1 MFWANFFFWV
11 SFLLLF
17 YCFCG
22 YPLILWVLIQI
33 KKVFGIKKQVV
44 QSKQEPEITFIVA
57 AYNEKDCIENKIL
70 NSLALNYPKEKL
82 SYIFVTDGS
91 DDGTNAIVAKYPQIT
106 LLHQAERKG
115 KSAALNRA
123 MQITKSPIT
132 VFSDANTFLNKNAL
146 TYLVKHYTDPV
157 IGGVSGEKK
166 IKTGTILNNTGIGEN
181 AYWKYES
188 LLKQLETSFH
198 SLAGSAGELFSI
210 RTALYKPFPEQII
223 LDDFYT
229 ALKINEQGFKIVYE
243 PMAVAIESPSSS
255 LKEEKKRKVRIAAGA
270 FQLLFTFTNLLNIF
284 KYPAFA
290 FQFISHKLLRWTLA
304 PVCIVTL
311 FGTNFFLKNERIV
324 YDYFFYVQVF
334 FYLFSF
340 IGWILYK
347 LKKITTIFYYPF
359 YFLFMN
365 YCNVAGLYN
374 YVTGKQ
380 KVLWEKSKRQS
391 AIFNIDGE

>member
-1 MFWANFFFWV
+1 M
-11 SFLLLF
+11 
-17 YCFCG
+17 
-22 YPLILWVLIQI
+22 IQI